1 MLKSCRHFLSPLCR
15 DTLGTRSS
23 SPWFGV
29 RSVGKG
35 CCCELLTRTCSVR
48 MPRIVSASFFLL
60 SAGLKSPGR
69 ESESILL
76 TRSSTILSI
85 ASRSCPPG
93 ATSFPKPP
101 QSDPLFHPAGA
112 TAPTAAFHIGSQK
125 SPPYSS
131 QCLMIQAMTTS
142 QKTNSHTFQKIPII
156 DNGPE
161 KDYPVLRE
169 GACAPV
175 PYSVSRSIKSTSDLT
190 RFRIAVI
197 RTMACRVLSLL
208 PLFFFRVILFTSF
221 VAF

>member
-93 ATSFPKPP
+93 GDIFSK
-101 QSDPLFHPAGA
+101 A
-112 TAPTAAFHIGSQK
+112 TAIRSAF
-125 SPPYSS
+125 SS
-131 QCLMIQAMTTS
+131 SRRNSSNSSVSYRLTKITS
-142 QKTNSHTFQKIPII
+142 LLVPVLDDPGDDHQPENQLAYIPENSHH
-156 DNGPE
+156 
-161 KDYPVLRE
+161 
-169 GACAPV
+169 
-175 PYSVSRSIKSTSDLT
+175 
-190 RFRIAVI
+190 
-197 RTMACRVLSLL
+197 
-208 PLFFFRVILFTSF
+208 
-221 VAF
+221 